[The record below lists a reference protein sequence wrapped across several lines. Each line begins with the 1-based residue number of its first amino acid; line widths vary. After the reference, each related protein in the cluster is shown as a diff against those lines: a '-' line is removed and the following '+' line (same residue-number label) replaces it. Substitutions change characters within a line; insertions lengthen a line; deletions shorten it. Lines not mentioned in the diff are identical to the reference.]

1 MLLIFGGRNL
11 LKADAPAPT
20 CWAGTK
26 RKAADS
32 LLASIEKLFHNLSLS
47 SRIFPWEKYDDRSRI
62 AENSEKI

>member
-1 MLLIFGGRNL
+1 MLLIFEGRNL

-26 RKAADS
+26 RKAAVS
-32 LLASIEKLFHNLSLS
+32 LASIGTFCYNLLS
-47 SRIFPWEKYDDRSRI
+47 TSRIFPWEKYDDRSRI